1 MPGNGQAGYTMTRQ
15 SFSIPFLAL
24 MLCLAPAAAM
34 AQRDMRSTSQLL
46 EELTSSFSNARAAEA
61 ALKANLAQKNAY
73 QSEQST
79 VNREK
84 AEYKRESSDYARDL
98 ARHNDNVDTFNAECG
113 SGRSYTREQ
122 LARCDATEAQ
132 LKAAGAAL
140 ETQRTALEEKRQA
153 VRQLTDAFNQK
164 ERERAK
170 VAEALLSRYDEA
182 DANIKAILARLTGE
196 AAFSHCAGR
205 SSPEAQQQCILL
217 AYQGS
222 R

>member
-79 VNREK
+79 VNREN

-140 ETQRTALEEKRQA
+140 ETRRTALEEKRQA

-164 ERERAK
+164 ERERAQ
-170 VAEALLSRYDEA
+170 VAEALLSSYDEA

-205 SSPEAQQQCILL
+205 SSPEA
-217 AYQGS
+217 
-222 R
+222 

>member
-73 QSEQST
+73 QSEQSN
-79 VNREK
+79 VNREN

-140 ETQRTALEEKRQA
+140 ETRRTALEEKRQA

-164 ERERAK
+164 ERERAQ

-205 SSPEAQQQCILL
+205 SSPEA
-217 AYQGS
+217 
-222 R
+222 

>member
-79 VNREK
+79 VNREN

-140 ETQRTALEEKRQA
+140 ETRRTALEEKRQA

-164 ERERAK
+164 ERERAQ

-205 SSPEAQQQCILL
+205 SSPEA
-217 AYQGS
+217 
-222 R
+222 

>member
-73 QSEQST
+73 QSEQSN
-79 VNREK
+79 VNREN

-140 ETQRTALEEKRQA
+140 ETRRTALEEKRQA

-164 ERERAK
+164 ERERAQ
-170 VAEALLSRYDEA
+170 VAEALLSSYDEA